1 MKSSDLSS
9 SILIIIVFIVLY
21 MFNFYVVGI
30 QQVKDNWPLYRCN
43 PLIMPF
49 ASVFGY
55 DPQDNFS
62 YCIKNTQTSFMSKFL
77 DPLNQSI
84 DALSSVGKDLTSN
97 IADARS
103 FLNISREEGAST
115 HFKIFNTLFNA
126 ILQTQKL
133 FINVKDMFGKLMG
146 IVITFLNLLRGAI
159 MTMES
164 AWAGIPGDLVR
175 ALCFHPETK
184 LELQN
189 GEIISMKD
197 IPLNSVLKNGTRV
210 HAVMQITN
218 IDEHENYIE
227 QMYRVQRRDIK
238 AVKDDILV
246 SGSHLIYDP
255 AIKEFV
261 HVKDLSESNVS
272 EVNISDVNCKTLT
285 CLITSDHTIPIG
297 GWIFHDWED
306 SNGSAPKTIGA

>member
-1 MKSSDLSS
+1 
-9 SILIIIVFIVLY
+9 

-30 QQVKDNWPLYRCN
+30 KQVKDNWPLYRCN
-43 PLIMPF
+43 PTIMPF
-49 ASVFGY
+49 ASIFGY
-55 DPQDNFS
+55 DAQENFS
-62 YCIKNTQTSFMSKFL
+62 YCMKSSQTSFMSKFL
-77 DPLNQSI
+77 VPLNQNI
-84 DALSSVGKDLTSN
+84 TALGSVATNLTRN
-97 IADARS
+97 IADART
-103 FLNISREEGAST
+103 FIDFSREEGSGT
-115 HFKIFNTLFNA
+115 SLKIFDTLFNA
-126 ILQTQKL
+126 LHQIQKL
-133 FINVKDMFGKLMG
+133 FIHVKDMIKKLMA
-146 IVITFLNLLRGAI
+146 IVLTLLNLVRGAI
-159 MTMES
+159 MTIES
-164 AWAGIPGDLVR
+164 AWSGPPGQLVR

-227 QMYRVQRRDIK
+227 QMYKVQRRDIK

-246 SGSHLIYDP
+246 SGSHLVYDP

-261 HVKDLSESNVS
+261 HVKDLSESNTS
-272 EVNISDVNCKTLT
+272 EVNISEVNCNTLS

-306 SNGSAPKTIGA
+306 SNGSAPKKIGV